1 MPDAWAIHIWCAF
14 FDEIDDPGLLAE
26 YGRLLSPDERDQWP
40 RFVFPSDRRR
50 YVVTRAL
57 VRTVL
62 SRYADVAPAAWTFDA
77 DRFGRPRITNDHAAA
92 RDIAFNITHTNSLIA
107 LAVTG
112 GPAIG
117 IDTERVRA
125 FDTLFELAEQSLTPE
140 EVAALRSCPAD
151 LQPRRFLEYWTLKES
166 YLKARS
172 VGLSV
177 PLEHVA
183 FRFDPS
189 GRISMWIDPAADCGT
204 EWRLWQF
211 TVARDYVV
219 AVCAER
225 AGPDVPALVVR
236 KVVPLRSDEDLVYE
250 SVRLSE

>member
-1 MPDAWAIHIWCAF
+1 MVDARSIHIWCAF
-14 FDEIDDPGLLAE
+14 FDEIDDAGLLAE
-26 YGRLLSPDERDQWP
+26 YEQLLSPDERDQWP
-40 RFVFPSDRRR
+40 RFVFERDRRR
-50 YVVTRAL
+50 YLVTRAL
-57 VRTVL
+57 VRTAL
-62 SRYADVAPAAWTFDA
+62 SRYADVAPAAWTFEP
-77 DRFGRPRITNDHAAA
+77 DRFGRPLITNDHAAA

-125 FDTLFELAEQSLTPE
+125 FDALLDLAEQSLTPR
-140 EVAALRSCPAD
+140 EVEALRSCPEE
-151 LQPRRFLEYWTLKES
+151 LQPRRFLEYWTLKEA

-183 FRFDPS
+183 LRFDPS
-189 GRISMWIDPAADCGT
+189 GRISLWVDPVADCGT
-204 EWRLWQF
+204 AWRLWQF
-211 TVARDYVV
+211 SIAGYIV

-225 AGPDVPALVVR
+225 AAPEAPALVVR
-236 KVVPLRSDEDLVYE
+236 KVVPLRTDESLAYE
-250 SVRLSE
+250 NLRISE